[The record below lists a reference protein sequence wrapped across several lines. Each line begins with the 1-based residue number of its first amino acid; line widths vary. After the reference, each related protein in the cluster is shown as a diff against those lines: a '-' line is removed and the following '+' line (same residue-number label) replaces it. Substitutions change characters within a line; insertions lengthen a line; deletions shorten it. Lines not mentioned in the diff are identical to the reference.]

1 MKTGALVL
9 LVAAVCLGFLGAPVF
24 ADDPPNKQDSPVSP
38 LLQQFIEQRE
48 DTPVQGSQQSDSGAV
63 TRSPFS
69 GDQTGKNTAD
79 TTSSGSSD
87 TSDDPVRFD
96 SSGNVQVYIHLD
108 NTDDDTLQQLR
119 DLGAD
124 IEITNSDANIVQ
136 AWVPT
141 TALDA
146 IAALDAVDEI
156 TAPDYG
162 QTRTGRVDTEGDGI
176 HRADLVRA
184 FSGLNGSGLGGC
196 QHRLGQLGLLLDG
209 AGVRA

>member
-1 MKTGALVL
+1 MQSTRLSLIFTFVLVLIALV
-9 LVAAVCLGFLGAPVF
+9 AVGPSVF
-24 ADDPPNKQDSPVSP
+24 ADSPPEKDTPSVSP

-79 TTSSGSSD
+79 TTSSSSSD
-87 TSDDPVRFD
+87 GSDDPVRFD

-108 NTDDDTLQQLR
+108 NTGDGTLQQLR

-156 TAPDYG
+156 TAPDLRPDQDRPRQHRG
-162 QTRTGRVDTEGDGI
+162 RRHTPRRPRTGLQ
-176 HRADLVRA
+176 RAGRQRRQGRRHLR
-184 FSGLNGSGLGGC
+184 
-196 QHRLGQLGLLLDG
+196 RRGLLDF
-209 AGVRA
+209 R